1 MAGHSKWATIKRKK
15 AALDKKKGAK
25 FTTLSKAITQAA
37 KQNPNPNSPALRDAI
52 AQAKKASMPKA
63 NIQKAQQPARNT
75 NLHTITYE
83 AQAPHGIALII
94 KIQTDNKNRT
104 VATIRNHLN
113 KQNATL
119 KKGGTNQHYFQQG
132 STLTIATQ
140 HAHDQELHV
149 TLAEAGAST
158 IEHYKEHLQIHCQRE
173 NLPTIAAILKD
184 RHIPIRT
191 TTQGAHPH
199 SPIFLPPHQKVQ
211 VQHLLD
217 TLSKIDE
224 VTQIHHNLQENTFIE
239 KIL

>member
-1 MAGHSKWATIKRKK
+1 
-15 AALDKKKGAK
+15 
-25 FTTLSKAITQAA
+25 
-37 KQNPNPNSPALRDAI
+37 
-52 AQAKKASMPKA
+52 MPKA
-63 NIQKAQQPARNT
+63 NIQAAIQKAQQPAPNN
-75 NLHTITYE
+75 NLQTITYE

-94 KIQTDNKNRT
+94 KTQTDNKNRT

-119 KKGGTNQHYFQQG
+119 KKGGANQHHFQQG
-132 STLTIATQ
+132 TTLTIAPQ
-140 HAHDQELHV
+140 HAHDQELLLA
-149 TLAEAGAST
+149 LAEAGAST

-173 NLPTIAAILKD
+173 NLSTIEAILKNRD
-184 RHIPIRT
+184 IPIIT
-191 TTQGAHPH
+191 NTHGAYPH
-199 SPIFLPPHQKVQ
+199 TPISLPPHQKAH